1 MCLNTNGLDIEIYK
15 KKYDVLKKDTQTS
28 NKGQTNKQAKKQAK
42 KQTNRQEKKTN
53 KHMS

>member
-28 NKGQTNKQAKKQAK
+28 NKGQTNKQTNKQR
-42 KQTNRQEKKTN
+42 NRQRN
-53 KHMS
+53 K